1 MTVLKNIEL
10 VGVSKEGFEKA
21 ILEAL
26 EQAKKTVRNIRRIK
40 VLSMSATVKDGEIEL
55 YRARVKITFEV
66 ER

>member
-1 MTVLKNIEL
+1 MAVLKNIEL

-26 EQAKKTVRNIRRIK
+26 EQAKKTVRNIKRIK

>member
-10 VGVSKEGFEKA
+10 VGESKEGFEKA
-21 ILEAL
+21 VIEAL
-26 EQAKKTVRNIRRIK
+26 EQAKKTIRNIRRIK
-40 VLSMSATVKDGEIEL
+40 IISMSATVKDGKIDT

>member
-10 VGVSKEGFEKA
+10 VGESKEGFEKA
-21 ILEAL
+21 IIEAL

-40 VLSMSATVKDGEIEL
+40 VLSISATVKDGKIDL
-55 YRARVKITFEV
+55 YRARVKVTFEV